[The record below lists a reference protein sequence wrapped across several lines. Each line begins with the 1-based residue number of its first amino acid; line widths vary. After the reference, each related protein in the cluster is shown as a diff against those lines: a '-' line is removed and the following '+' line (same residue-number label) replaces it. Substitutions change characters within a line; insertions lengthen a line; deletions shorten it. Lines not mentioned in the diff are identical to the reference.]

1 MSLINEALKTAQRER
16 SERSVPKSEQQ
27 VLEGFFPFI
36 DGGARRVAP
45 SRRGLLLGGVAAV
58 VLLVGAG
65 SAIELARLRHGSAP
79 LRSIGRPVSVSAKEP
94 PSLPPVQAAKPN
106 PPQPQQAR
114 KDSAAKPVLSAKAP
128 AQQAAPRTAP
138 VVRVVVADSGAGRS
152 TAANPTTSAVVSATI
167 GTLNS
172 SAGGVTL
179 EGPPPRALDLRVSQG
194 VDAMSRGDY
203 ASASQIF
210 QSALSLGTPS
220 RELHYNWAVTLEHLG
235 DLDAAGSEFN
245 KALFVDPT
253 WVLAMLGYATVLNQ
267 QNNAQSATAWI
278 NKAMLLEPNN
288 VHVLLAYAHQFGL
301 VADFSSERHWLELAV
316 AADKTN
322 ATAHYNFATVLL
334 GLADTTAAVREFNA
348 ALRYSG
354 SDPMIPRSKI
364 QALLKTLPGGGLP

>member
-1 MSLINEALKTAQRER
+1 
-16 SERSVPKSEQQ
+16 
-27 VLEGFFPFI
+27 
-36 DGGARRVAP
+36 
-45 SRRGLLLGGVAAV
+45 
-58 VLLVGAG
+58 
-65 SAIELARLRHGSAP
+65 
-79 LRSIGRPVSVSAKEP
+79 
-94 PSLPPVQAAKPN
+94 
-106 PPQPQQAR
+106 
-114 KDSAAKPVLSAKAP
+114 
-128 AQQAAPRTAP
+128 
-138 VVRVVVADSGAGRS
+138 
-152 TAANPTTSAVVSATI
+152 
-167 GTLNS
+167 
-172 SAGGVTL
+172 
-179 EGPPPRALDLRVSQG
+179 VSQG